1 LTDYSSVIPAKA
13 RIQGDRAPAAA
24 PCSSQGQALDPR
36 FRGGDD
42 VKERHTKPVYDE
54 QALPATRVRGYWQ
67 SVFYRLQHDPVTL
80 FFAAIVVL
88 IVLAAV
94 CAPLI
99 APFDPYKES
108 IVGRLKPFGWR
119 GHPLGT
125 DELGRDMLS
134 RLIYGGRVSLLM
146 GVVPVLVASLIGGML
161 GVVGGFLGGRANTA
175 IMRTMDVFY
184 AFPSVLLAVAIAGAM
199 GGGMTNGMLAL
210 TLVFVPPMCRVA
222 ETATTQ
228 IRALGFIE
236 AARASGA
243 RTTTIIRY
251 HVLGNVLGPVFIYAS
266 SLVSVSILLA
276 SGLSFLGLGVRPPV
290 PDWGLMLSTLRQSIY
305 VVPFVCALPGFA
317 IFITSICCN
326 LVSDGLR
333 AAMDVRM

>member
-1 LTDYSSVIPAKA
+1 MTDILTLREPVATFTEETPPAS
-13 RIQGDRAPAAA
+13 I
-24 PCSSQGQALDPR
+24 
-36 FRGGDD
+36 
-42 VKERHTKPVYDE
+42 
-54 QALPATRVRGYWQ
+54 VRGYWQ
-67 SVFYRLQHDPVTL
+67 SVFYRLRHDPITL
-80 FFAAIVVL
+80 GFGAIVAL

-94 CAPLI
+94 AAPLI
-99 APFDPYKES
+99 APFDPYAQS
-108 IVGRLKPFGWR
+108 IIARLKPFGWR
-119 GHPLGT
+119 DHLLGT

-146 GVVPVLVASLIGGML
+146 GVVPVVIAAMIGGIL
-161 GVVGGFLGGRANTA
+161 GVVGGFVGGRVNTA

-199 GGGMTNGMLAL
+199 GGGIGNGMLTL

-228 IRALGFIE
+228 IRALDFIE

-243 RTTTIIRY
+243 GTLTIIRY
-251 HVLGNVLGPVFIYAS
+251 HVLGNVLGPVLIYAS

-276 SGLSFLGLGVRPPV
+276 SGLSFLGLGVRPPI

-305 VVPFVCALPGFA
+305 VVPLVCALPGVA
-317 IFITSICCN
+317 IFITSICFN

>member
-1 LTDYSSVIPAKA
+1 MDAVIASAPLPLA
-13 RIQGDRAPAAA
+13 GEGGERA
-24 PCSSQGQALDPR
+24 
-36 FRGGDD
+36 
-42 VKERHTKPVYDE
+42 E
-54 QALPATRVRGYWQ
+54 QAPPATRVRGYWR
-67 SVFYRLQHDPVTL
+67 SVGYRLRHDPVTL
-80 FFAAIVVL
+80 AFAAIVL
-88 IVLAAV
+88 SIVLAALL
-94 CAPLI
+94 APWL
-99 APFDPYKES
+99 APYDPYKES

-119 GHPLGT
+119 GHLLGT

-134 RLIYGGRVSLLM
+134 RLLWGGRVSLLM
-146 GVVPVLVASLIGGML
+146 GVVPVLTASLLGGLL
-161 GVVGGFLGGRANTA
+161 GVVGGFIGGRANTA

-199 GGGMTNGMLAL
+199 GGGMLNGMLAL
-210 TLVFVPPMCRVA
+210 SLVFIPPMCRVA

-228 IRALGFIE
+228 VRALDFIE

-243 RTTTIIRY
+243 GTLTIIRY
-251 HVLGNVLGPVFIYAS
+251 HVLSNVLGPVFIYAS

-276 SGLSFLGLGVRPPV
+276 SGLSFLGLGVRPPI

-305 VVPFVCALPGFA
+305 VVPYVCALPGMV
-317 IFITSICCN
+317 IFVASICFN

>member
-1 LTDYSSVIPAKA
+1 MADIAELHSPLEA
-13 RIQGDRAPAAA
+13 
-24 PCSSQGQALDPR
+24 
-36 FRGGDD
+36 F
-42 VKERHTKPVYDE
+42 EE
-54 QALPATRVRGYWQ
+54 QAAPATRVRGYWQ
-67 SVFYRLQHDPVTL
+67 SVAYRLWHDPATL
-80 FFAAIVVL
+80 IFGAAVLL
-88 IVLAAV
+88 IVLAAL
-94 CAPLI
+94 CAPWI

-119 GHPLGT
+119 DHLLGT

-134 RLIYGGRVSLLM
+134 RILYGGRVSLLM
-146 GVVPVLVASLIGGML
+146 GVVPVLIASLTGGLLGIIGGF
-161 GVVGGFLGGRANTA
+161 VGGRVNTA

-199 GGGMTNGMLAL
+199 GGGIGNGMLAL
-210 TLVFVPPMCRVA
+210 TLVFIPPMCRVA

-228 IRALGFIE
+228 VRALDYIE
-236 AARASGA
+236 AARATGA
-243 RTTTIIRY
+243 STIKIIRY

-276 SGLSFLGLGVRPPV
+276 SGLSFLGLGVRPPL

-305 VVPFVCALPGFA
+305 VVPFVCALPGVA
-317 IFITSICCN
+317 IFITSICFN

>member
-1 LTDYSSVIPAKA
+1 
-13 RIQGDRAPAAA
+13 
-24 PCSSQGQALDPR
+24 
-36 FRGGDD
+36 
-42 VKERHTKPVYDE
+42 
-54 QALPATRVRGYWQ
+54 
-67 SVFYRLQHDPVTL
+67 VFYRLRHDPVTL
-80 FFAAIVVL
+80 FFAAIVLL
-88 IVLAAV
+88 IVLAAI

-119 GHPLGT
+119 GHLLGT

-134 RLIYGGRVSLLM
+134 RLLYGGRVSLMM

-161 GVVGGFLGGRANTA
+161 GVVGGFVGGRTNTA

-184 AFPSVLLAVAIAGAM
+184 AFPSVLLAVAVAGAM
-199 GGGMTNGMLAL
+199 GGGMVNGMLAL
-210 TLVFVPPMCRVA
+210 TLVFIPPMCRVA

-228 IRALGFIE
+228 IRALDFIE
-236 AARASGA
+236 AARAGGA
-243 RTTTIIRY
+243 RTMTIIRY

-305 VVPFVCALPGFA
+305 VVPFVCALPGVA
-317 IFITSICCN
+317 IFITSMCCN